1 MAKLHELAEQAIET
15 ALEQPNDFLLRS
27 ESGETKL
34 EVPATF
40 IVEYTNLLTKEVFD
54 WVVENVGLMDEAQWE
69 DLKAHIGLE

>member
-1 MAKLHELAEQAIET
+1 MAKLHELAEKAIET
-15 ALEQPNDFLLRS
+15 ALEQPNDFLLQS